1 MERRRFVALGA
12 GVATTALAGCFG
24 MNSSPGRE
32 TTNLEPGGD
41 GPREVTNELQEEL
54 AVTNEVLLEEDGELR
69 FSLRLENIT
78 DEAVTADVG
87 VTLLDADGNAVS
99 EEYTER
105 GVTVEPRGQHTVEFD
120 VTEGPDAVASYRLR
134 VTAPASE
141 E

>member
-1 MERRRFVALGA
+1 MERRRFVALGS

-24 MNSSPGRE
+24 TNSSPGRE

-54 AVTNEVLLEEDGELR
+54 AVTNETLLEEDGELR

-78 DEAVTADVG
+78 DEAVTADVR

-105 GVTVEPRGQHTVEFD
+105 GVTVEPREQRTVEFD
-120 VTEGPDAVASYRLR
+120 VAESPDAVASYRLR
-134 VTAPASE
+134 VTAPAGE